1 MSVTRLPRTH
11 THECSAHYLQEIGVA
26 EQRVDDLLRVQ
37 LQCVQG
43 LVTCFLYLVFEI
55 AVCVAQQIRR
65 GQHFIACHAHSQ
77 YRASVSLVLVVRTIG
92 LRECGSDLFVREA
105 HLLQARN
112 RVFVQ
117 HERCGLCWA

>member
-65 GQHFIACHAHSQ
+65 GQHFIACHAHQ
-77 YRASVSLVLVVRTIG
+77 SVPRKCV
-92 LRECGSDLFVREA
+92 
-105 HLLQARN
+105 AR
-112 RVFVQ
+112 VSST
-117 HERCGLCWA
+117 HHWPA